1 MDTFLHATICWLE
14 FVPEMLRCS
23 ALSCTGDKQVLF
35 VLNQCNSELFPTCCV
50 CKSVKVL
57 HQK

>member
-14 FVPEMLRCS
+14 FVPEMLHCS

-35 VLNQCNSELFPTCCV
+35 VLNQCNSVVLLCV

>member
-35 VLNQCNSELFPTCCV
+35 VLNQCNSALFLTCCV
-50 CKSVKVL
+50 CVKV
-57 HQK
+57 